1 MDLERPLIDFVAI
14 AKGHG
19 VDAARIDD
27 PEKIQATVQKAFES
41 GSPTLL
47 EVTLASKNENSRES

>member
-1 MDLERPLIDFVAI
+1 MDLERPVIDFVAI

-19 VDAARIDD
+19 VDAERIDD
-27 PEKIQATVQKAFES
+27 PEKIQAAVKKAFES

-47 EVTLASKNENSRES
+47 EITIAGKNENERKS